1 MRAQG
6 ATFFMSWQR
15 RLKESET
22 FFELARARG
31 FRVTHLGSLI
41 FEIVYDK
48 LPQPELD

>member
-1 MRAQG
+1 
-6 ATFFMSWQR
+6 MSWQR

-31 FRVTHLGSLI
+31 FQTTHLGSLI
-41 FEIVYDK
+41 FEIRYDR

>member
-1 MRAQG
+1 
-6 ATFFMSWQR
+6 MSWQR

-31 FRVTHLGSLI
+31 FRTTHLGSLI
-41 FEIVYDK
+41 FEIVYDR